1 MSKTKQELWE
11 ERVQSFLVS
20 GLSRRAW
27 CLEQNIPEHQ
37 LGYWLRKLESNMPA
51 ESESKRWVRMQTT
64 PLGDSGITIQIGDV
78 VLSVKQ
84 GFDHQVLVD
93 VVRALTAV
101 C

>member
-1 MSKTKQELWE
+1 MHISVTFHNVDEGKRKNEYTY
-11 ERVQSFLVS
+11 
-20 GLSRRAW
+20 
-27 CLEQNIPEHQ
+27 Q
-37 LGYWLRKLESNMPA
+37 LLKCDEIIRSPSYWLRKLESNMPA

>member
-1 MSKTKQELWE
+1 
-11 ERVQSFLVS
+11 
-20 GLSRRAW
+20 
-27 CLEQNIPEHQ
+27 
-37 LGYWLRKLESNMPA
+37 MPA

-84 GFDHQVLVD
+84 SFDHQVLVD